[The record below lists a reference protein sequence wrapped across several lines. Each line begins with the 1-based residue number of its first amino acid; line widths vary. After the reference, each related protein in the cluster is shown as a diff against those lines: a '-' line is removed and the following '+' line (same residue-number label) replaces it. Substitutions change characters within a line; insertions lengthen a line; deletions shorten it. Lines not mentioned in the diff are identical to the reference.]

1 MTRRSYNKNGKAF
14 VFDHFEKKTKDGFP
28 DTFNH
33 GLGEDITVGNTG
45 SITTEPKNMFF
56 QFDGDGL
63 NGAFASQLR
72 EKGLLNASNKF
83 LQNNLKKN
91 GISKDNPTSN
101 CGKVIIVYLE
111 QICQDRGLGTL
122 DQALTPIK
130 KIAYTASPN
139 LVNLDQERA
148 KAAMTNFGKELYKNL
163 KDKEVKRFLWPF
175 FSGGVYKGNYQPSQV
190 AEWQIEGFLDELSKD
205 QNPNGIECIFSDKAL
220 MTAFENKKSVLEE
233 FSLPEQK
240 NALFSKTTNGQSTKQ
255 NKTLTIPR
263 EITPDKQPLL
273 EQETSPFT
281 SNISSQ
287 ITRYKPFANKTQENP
302 SNSVMQATAEG
313 IINPTRVNENSL
325 WSKNS
330 SLPNSDNYTKN
341 RANKFQTKLSLSED
355 NFAKLF
361 CHIVYKANEKS
372 GSKMK
377 DIQDILDALAFAQT
391 NGGISNKY
399 VRNGKYETTN
409 PDEIQQKRWKE
420 FSKKYQDLAK
430 EYKIFTGRDNPAK
443 LVGARFTHF
452 PSFAEDLLRKKLG
465 QSQSI
470 DGLKAEDQFLKT
482 VEQSINKKDL
492 GR

>member
-45 SITTEPKNMFF
+45 SITTEPDMFF
-56 QFDGDGL
+56 KFDGSGL
-63 NGAFASQLR
+63 NGAFVKELG
-72 EKGLLNASNKF
+72 KHTGLLRASNEF
-83 LQNNLKKN
+83 LRNSLVKN
-91 GISKDNPTSN
+91 GINKDDPGSN
-101 CGKVIIVYLE
+101 CGKVIIVDLE
-111 QICQDRGLGTL
+111 QICGDKRLAPL
-122 DQALTPIK
+122 DKALTPIK

-163 KDKEVKRFLWPF
+163 KAKKVERFLWPF
-175 FSGGVYKGNYQPSQV
+175 FSGGYYRGSCEISQV

-205 QNPNGIECIFSDKAL
+205 QNPNGIECIFSDQDL
-220 MTAFENKKSVLEE
+220 MNAFEKKKSVLEGKPFVE
-233 FSLPEQK
+233 EGSLSKQK
-240 NALFSKTTNGQSTKQ
+240 NPQESKSIKQ
-255 NKTLTIPR
+255 IIPTEKR
-263 EITPDKQPLL
+263 EAKSSPD
-273 EQETSPFT
+273 S
-281 SNISSQ
+281 IS
-287 ITRYKPFANKTQENP
+287 FANKTQENP

-399 VRNGKYETTN
+399 VKNGKYETTN
-409 PDEIQQKRWKE
+409 PDKIQQKRWKE

-430 EYKIFTGRDNPAK
+430 EYQIFTGRDNPAK

-452 PSFAEDLLRKKLG
+452 PSFAEDLLRKKLDQG
-465 QSQSI
+465 QNI
-470 DGLKAEDQFLKT
+470 YGLKAEDQFLKT